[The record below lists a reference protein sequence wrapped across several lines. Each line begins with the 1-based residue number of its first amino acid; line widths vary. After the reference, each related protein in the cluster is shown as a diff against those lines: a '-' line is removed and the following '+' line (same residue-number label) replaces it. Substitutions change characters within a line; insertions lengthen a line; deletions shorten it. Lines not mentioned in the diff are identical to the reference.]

1 MSEQKSSIA
10 DPGPLGLAGFGITTL
25 LLSLI
30 NAGILSAHAMGAVLP
45 LALAY
50 GGLCQLL
57 AGMWEFKKGNTF
69 GATAFTSYGAFWI
82 SFYLLVGNLSSMGK
96 DAGTAV
102 GVYLLL
108 WGVFTLYMFFGSF
121 FTNKALFF
129 VFLFLALTFFFLG
142 FENMGGSSTSVG
154 GYLGLITG
162 VLALYTS
169 FAGIMNNTANRTIL
183 PVGTPFAKPTK

>member
-142 FENMGGSSTSVG
+142 FENLGGSSTSVG

-169 FAGIMNNTANRTIL
+169 FAGVMNNTANRTIL
-183 PVGTPFAKPTK
+183 PVGTPFAQPTK

>member
-169 FAGIMNNTANRTIL
+169 FAGVMNNTANRTIL